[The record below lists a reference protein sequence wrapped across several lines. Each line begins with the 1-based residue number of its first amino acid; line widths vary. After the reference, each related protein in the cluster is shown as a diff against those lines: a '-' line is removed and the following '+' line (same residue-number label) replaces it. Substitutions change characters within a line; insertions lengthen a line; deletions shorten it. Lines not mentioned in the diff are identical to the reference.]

1 MYSCRFSNWHAL
13 LRSPQSAYGWCYRR
27 TLLRALHDCC
37 AASSSRP
44 FVDVRNVGDGANHI
58 WTHTS
63 PQCRSRIAKPH
74 TPHVGMWT
82 HFFFYSVLRLVSH
95 LLLHRNNC
103 FWFMRRWRRWDRI
116 VSDFFFSVLFMWFCV
131 SSFILVAS
139 SNTLSNKIFARS
151 SPHPARCVCGICFTT
166 AGNVI
171 FVWANLIPFRARAS

>member
-82 HFFFYSVLRLVSH
+82 HFFLFRPSSCFSSSPASEQ
-95 LLLHRNNC
+95 LLLIYATMTTVRPNC
-103 FWFMRRWRRWDRI
+103 IR
-116 VSDFFFSVLFMWFCV
+116 FFFSVLFMWFCV

-139 SNTLSNKIFARS
+139 SNTLSNKICARS

-171 FVWANLIPFRARAS
+171 FVWANLIPFRARAT

>member
-1 MYSCRFSNWHAL
+1 MLSPYAAACVTWLLCRVIVASICRRAQCWWWRKSYMNTHESPMSFTYCKTSYASCRNVDAF
-13 LRSPQSAYGWCYRR
+13 
-27 TLLRALHDCC
+27 
-37 AASSSRP
+37 
-44 FVDVRNVGDGANHI
+44 FV
-58 WTHTS
+58 
-63 PQCRSRIAKPH
+63 
-74 TPHVGMWT
+74 
-82 HFFFYSVLRLVSH
+82 YSVLRLVSH

-139 SNTLSNKIFARS
+139 SNTLSNKSFARS